1 MAVPSSGQLRL
12 RADIYTEVNSAPNS
26 GNNISLH
33 SNAITAEFSTPDAM
47 SEFYGYSA
55 VVAPTVSTVS
65 ATSVGNYSFTA
76 RGSCSA
82 VAGGVDSRGFKYT
95 SGNQSASWLASNG
108 STRTSGSG
116 TGSFSS
122 SITGLNHTTQYSY
135 IAYAGNA
142 AGTTYATNRLYATTT
157 TPLQPPTINSVD
169 GFSGTYCF
177 TQVGGTYSDFGFPTP
192 AGASVSATSRYGGS
206 LSYYWAAFGGTQ
218 LTSGQSTTNAQ
229 FTYNSYNQG
238 FTVYVSES
246 GGSTASSTRSLGGT
260 GCKLYYMYISNSAP
274 NLNEGG
280 GLWAWGNPAIF
291 HQIYTQ
297 NSFTFGPFVE
307 TNCPHGGFTNNNGL
321 TINVSPGTMIVSYT
335 NANGD
340 DWDFAFTNN
349 SGFSP
354 NANNSNTVYV
364 SGPGPV
370 C

>member
-12 RADIYTEVNSAPNS
+12 RADIYTEVYSTPNS

-33 SNAITAEFSTPDAM
+33 SSAITAEFTSPDAM

-65 ATSVGNYSFTA
+65 ATSIGNYSFTA

-95 SGNQSASWLASNG
+95 AGNQSASWLASNG
-108 STRTSGSG
+108 STKTAGSG
-116 TGSFSS
+116 TGSFSA
-122 SITGLNHTTQYSY
+122 SITGLNHTTQHSY

-169 GFSGTYCF
+169 GVSGQYCF
-177 TQVGGTYSDFGFPTP
+177 TQVGGTYTDFGFPQIF
-192 AGASVSATSRYGGS
+192 GSSVTATARYGGS
-206 LSYYWAAFGGTQ
+206 LSYYWASFGGTQ
-218 LTSGQSTTNAQ
+218 LTGGQGTRNAT
-229 FTYNSYNQG
+229 FRYNSYNQG

-246 GGSTASSTRSLGGT
+246 GGSTASSTRTLGGT
-260 GCKLYYMYISNSAP
+260 GCKYFYMYISTSAP
-274 NLNEGG
+274 NIDQSRALYV
-280 GLWAWGNPAIF
+280 WGNPAIF
-291 HQIYTQ
+291 GQIYTQ
-297 NSFTFGPFVE
+297 NSFSFGPFINS
-307 TNCPHGGFTNNNGL
+307 NCPHGGFTSNSDLN
-321 TINVSPGTMIVSYT
+321 INVSNGTMQVSWT
-335 NANGD
+335 NGTGD
-340 DWDFAFTNN
+340 DWDFAFAVN

-354 NANNSNTVYV
+354 SANNSTTVYV
-364 SGPGPV
+364 GGPGTS